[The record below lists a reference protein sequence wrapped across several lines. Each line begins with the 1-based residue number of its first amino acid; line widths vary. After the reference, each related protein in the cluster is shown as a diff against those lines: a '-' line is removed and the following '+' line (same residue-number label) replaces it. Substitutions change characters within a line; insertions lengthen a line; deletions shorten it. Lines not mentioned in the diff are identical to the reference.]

1 MQKATQDENSI
12 RIDTPLGKDALYLT
26 RFVLDEGISR
36 LFSLAATVYTNGQE
50 IAAKDLIGKEVC
62 ITLELGNN
70 TQRYIHGVVA
80 ELNALGLRV
89 NKETGANNF
98 RDYHLTIVPAAWY
111 MQHKVNSRIFKAQ
124 NVLKIVETLA
134 SEHGIKLDA
143 SAKISGSYPDY
154 EYKVQY
160 EEADFSFISR
170 LLEQEGIFYFFE
182 HSKGQHKLIL
192 ADKAAAYEPCLEKNV
207 KFHTGTLAEAH
218 ISQWQKALR
227 MVPGKFVQRG
237 YNLEKPKSLPTGT
250 YGKGSLVS
258 KHADY
263 EIFNYAAEAET
274 HSRSK
279 AIATIRLEAL
289 QRDMAM
295 QQGASSCR
303 SFTAGRTFTIS
314 EHEDKAEVGKQYVI
328 TDLRLDAAIINQA
341 GANQSAEKVITN
353 SFRCVPKD
361 VAYRPLLQTAKPLVK
376 GVQTATVT
384 CKGGEEISV
393 DELGRVTVKFH
404 WDRSDVTDHESSCP
418 IRVSQNWAGKKW
430 GMFFYPRRDQEVLVE
445 FLNGDP
451 DQPVIIG
458 AVYNSDHMPPY
469 DLPVDK
475 TQSGVKSRSSEGGG
489 ADNFNEIRFEDK
501 KGDEL
506 LYLHAEKD
514 FKLRVEND
522 QQINIDNDSTRL
534 IKGNDTDTV
543 NKDRNT
549 KVDGAET
556 HKIGKSL
563 TIEAGDAITIKTG
576 AASIAMKSDGS
587 IAIKGVNI
595 TINGAKVSI
604 N

>member
-26 RFVLDEGISR
+26 QFVLDEGISR
-36 LFSLAATVYTNGQE
+36 LFSLAATIYTNGQE
-50 IAAKDLIGKEVC
+50 IVAKDLIGKEVC
-62 ITLELGNN
+62 ITLELGDSR
-70 TQRYIHGVVA
+70 QRYIHGVVA
-80 ELNALGLRV
+80 ELNGLGLRV
-89 NKETGANNF
+89 NKEAAGNNF
-98 RDYHLTIVPAAWY
+98 RDYHLSIVPAAWY

-134 SEHGIKLDA
+134 AEHGITLDA
-143 SAKISGSYPDY
+143 NSKISSNYPDY

-182 HSKGQHKLIL
+182 HSKGVHKLIL
-192 ADKAAAYEPCLEKNV
+192 ADKATAYEPCQEKNV
-207 KFHTGTLAEAH
+207 KFHSGTLAQAH
-218 ISQWQKALR
+218 IGQWHKVLR

-237 YNLEKPKSLPTGT
+237 YNLEKPKALPTGS
-250 YGKGSLVS
+250 YDKGSLVN
-258 KHADY
+258 KHSDY
-263 EIFNYAAEAET
+263 EIFNYAAEADI
-274 HSRSK
+274 HNRAK
-279 AIATIRLEAL
+279 DIAIVRLEAL

-295 QQGASSCR
+295 QQGTSSCR

-314 EHEDKAEVGKQYVI
+314 DHEDKAEVGKQYVI
-328 TDLRLDAAIINQA
+328 TDLRLQAAIVNQV
-341 GANQSAEKVITN
+341 GANQSAGNVIIN

-361 VAYRPLLQTAKPLVK
+361 VAYRPILQTAKPLIK

-384 CKGGEEISV
+384 CKGSEEISV

-404 WDRSDVTDHESSCP
+404 WDRSDIIDHESSCP

-445 FLNGDP
+445 FLNADP

-475 TQSGVKSRSSEGGG
+475 TQSGVKSRSSEGGA

-514 FKLRVEND
+514 FQLQVEHD
-522 QQINIDNDSTRL
+522 QHIAIDNDSSSV
-534 IKGNDTDTV
+534 IKGNDTSII
-543 NKDRNT
+543 NKDRST
-549 KVDGAET
+549 TVDGAEI
-556 HKIGKSL
+556 HKIGKAL
-563 TIEAGDAITIKTG
+563 TIDAGDAITIKTG